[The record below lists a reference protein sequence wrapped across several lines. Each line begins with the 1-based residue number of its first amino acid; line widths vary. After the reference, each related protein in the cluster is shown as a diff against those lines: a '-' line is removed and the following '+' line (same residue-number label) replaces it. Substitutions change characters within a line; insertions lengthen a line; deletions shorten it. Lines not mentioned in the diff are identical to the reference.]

1 MSASTAP
8 SLHEKSPLLESN
20 KRPGRWNWKKSSKEE
35 RYVLVIHGGAGT
47 MSKDRST
54 PELRVKYKAALSA
67 ALRAGHAVLKDGA
80 EAMDAA
86 VAAVSSMEGN
96 NVWMHSKMSLIAVC
110 SQTILCSIP
119 ERALSSIQEGR

>member
-1 MSASTAP
+1 MIQMSASTAP

-96 NVWMHSKMSLIAVC
+96 NV
-110 SQTILCSIP
+110 
-119 ERALSSIQEGR
+119 